1 MHSAQQLLRKFTNLK
16 TLPHVAI
23 RLSALLSEE
32 KTHIQEFEE
41 VIKLDPVLV
50 TRILR
55 VANSAFFG
63 LREKVSSISR
73 ALVFIG
79 TKNLRNMVATEAIK
93 DILHCRSDEDA
104 FSRKNLW
111 LHCAAVSILAQMI
124 SERVFGRRGEDAYL
138 CGILH
143 DIGLIIEDQ
152 TVPELFASACKALA
166 GKSLSVASKPL
177 TEIEKEVIGTDHCAV
192 GFLLSEDWKLNE
204 DVKKGIRDHHLI
216 SEELQPNSMTGLI
229 QLAEFFACN
238 LNYPALPAMKGGL
251 SPSLVRYVEEN
262 PEEFRVLLSEIPGQ
276 MAKAKELYD
285 DHGTRVNE

>member
-32 KTHIQEFEE
+32 KTYIQEFEG

-73 ALVFIG
+73 ALVFLG

-93 DILHCRSDEDA
+93 DILNCKTDGDA

-152 TVPELFASACKALA
+152 TVPELFASACKAVT
-166 GKSLSVASKPL
+166 GKSLSVPSKPL

-216 SEELQPNSMTGLI
+216 SEDLQPSSMTGLI
-229 QLAEFFACN
+229 QLANFFACK
-238 LNYPALPAMKGGL
+238 LNYPALPGLKGGL
-251 SPSLVRYVEEN
+251 SPSLVRYVKEN
-262 PEEFRVLLSEIPGQ
+262 SEEFKVLLGEIPAQ
-276 MAKAKELYD
+276 MAAAKELYD
-285 DHGTRVNE
+285 DNGTRANE

>member
-1 MHSAQQLLRKFTNLK
+1 MHSAQQLLKKFTNLK

-73 ALVFIG
+73 ALVFLG

-93 DILHCRSDEDA
+93 DILNCKSDGDA

-152 TVPELFASACKALA
+152 TAPELFASAC
-166 GKSLSVASKPL
+166 KSLSVASKPL
-177 TEIEKEVIGTDHCAV
+177 MEIEKEVIGTDHCAV

-229 QLAEFFACN
+229 QLAEFFACK
-238 LNYPALPAMKGGL
+238 LNYPALPAMKGNL

-262 PEEFRVLLSEIPGQ
+262 PEEFRVLLREIPGQ

-285 DHGTRVNE
+285 DNGTRVNE

>member
-1 MHSAQQLLRKFTNLK
+1 MHSAQQLLKKFTNLK

-73 ALVFIG
+73 ALVFLG

-152 TVPELFASACKALA
+152 TVPELFASACK
-166 GKSLSVASKPL
+166 SLSVASKPL

-216 SEELQPNSMTGLI
+216 SEELRPNSMTGLI
-229 QLAEFFACN
+229 QLAEFFACK
-238 LNYPALPAMKGGL
+238 LNYPALPAMKGNL

-262 PEEFRVLLSEIPGQ
+262 PEEFRVLLREIPGQ

>member
-1 MHSAQQLLRKFTNLK
+1 MPSAEQLLRKFTSLK

-23 RLSALLSEE
+23 RLSTLLSEE

-50 TRILR
+50 SRILR

-73 ALVFIG
+73 ALVFLG

-93 DILHCRSDEDA
+93 DILNCKSDGDT

-124 SERVFGRRGEDAYL
+124 SERVFGRRGEDVYL

-152 TVPELFASACKALA
+152 TTPELFSTVC
-166 GKSLSVASKPL
+166 KSLPGASKPL

-192 GFLLSEDWKLNE
+192 GFLLSEDWKLHD
-204 DVKKGIRDHHLI
+204 DVKKGIRDHHII
-216 SEELQPNSMTGLI
+216 SEELQPKSMTGLI
-229 QLAEFFACN
+229 QLAEFFACK
-238 LNYPALPAMKGGL
+238 LNYPALPTMKGGL
-251 SPSLVRYVEEN
+251 SPSLISYVKEN
-262 PEEFRVLLSEIPGQ
+262 SEEFKVLLREIPGQ
-276 MAKAKELYD
+276 MAAAKELYD
-285 DHGTRVNE
+285 DNGTPENE

>member
-1 MHSAQQLLRKFTNLK
+1 MHSAEQLLRKFTNLK

-32 KTHIQEFEE
+32 KTHIQDFEE

-63 LREKVSSISR
+63 VREKVSSISR
-73 ALVFIG
+73 ALVFLG

-93 DILHCRSDEDA
+93 DILNCKTGGDA

-152 TVPELFASACKALA
+152 TAPELFALVCE
-166 GKSLSVASKPL
+166 SLSAASKPL
-177 TEIEKEVIGTDHCAV
+177 TEIEKEIVGTDHCAV
-192 GFLLSEDWKLNE
+192 GFLLSEDWKLHE
-204 DVKKGIRDHHLI
+204 DIKKGIRDHHII
-216 SEELQPNSMTGLI
+216 SDELQPNSMIGLI
-229 QLAEFFACN
+229 QLANFFACK
-238 LNYPALPAMKGGL
+238 LNYPALPGLKGDL
-251 SPSLVRYVEEN
+251 SPSLVRYVKEN
-262 PEEFRVLLSEIPGQ
+262 SEEFKVLLREIPSQ
-276 MAKAKELYD
+276 MAAAKELYD
-285 DHGTRVNE
+285 DNGTRVNE

>member
-1 MHSAQQLLRKFTNLK
+1 MHSAQQLLRKFTSLK

-23 RLSALLSEE
+23 RLSTLLFEE

-50 TRILR
+50 SRILR

-63 LREKVSSISR
+63 LREKVTSISR
-73 ALVFIG
+73 ALVFLG

-93 DILHCRSDEDA
+93 DIISCKTEGDA
-104 FSRKNLW
+104 FSRKSLW
-111 LHCAAVSILAQMI
+111 LHCAAVGILAQMI
-124 SERVFGRRGEDAYL
+124 SERVFGRRGEDVYL

-152 TVPELFASACKALA
+152 TAPELFALTCKSLA
-166 GKSLSVASKPL
+166 GASKPL
-177 TEIEKEVIGTDHCAV
+177 IEIEQEIIGTDHCAV

-204 DVKKGIRDHHLI
+204 DVRKGIRDHHLI

-229 QLAEFFACN
+229 QLAEFLACK
-238 LNYPALPAMKGGL
+238 LNYPALPSVKGGL
-251 SPSLVRYVEEN
+251 SPSLVRYVKEN
-262 PEEFRVLLSEIPGQ
+262 SEEFKVLLREIPGQ
-276 MAKAKELYD
+276 MAAAKELYD
-285 DHGTRVNE
+285 DNGTRVNER

>member
-1 MHSAQQLLRKFTNLK
+1 MHSAQQLLRRFTSLK

-23 RLSALLSEE
+23 RLSTLLSEE
-32 KTHIQEFEE
+32 KTHIQDFEE

-50 TRILR
+50 SRILR

-73 ALVFIG
+73 ALVFLG

-93 DILHCRSDEDA
+93 DIISSKTDGNA

-111 LHCAAVSILAQMI
+111 LHCAAVSITAQMI
-124 SERVFGRRGEDAYL
+124 SERVFGRRGEDVYL

-152 TVPELFASACKALA
+152 TVPERFAATC
-166 GKSLSVASKPL
+166 KSLSASSRTL
-177 TEIEKEVIGTDHCAV
+177 TEVEKEVIGTDHCSV

-204 DVKKGIRDHHLI
+204 DVKKGIRDHHRI
-216 SEELQPNSMTGLI
+216 DDELQPNSMTGLI
-229 QLAEFFACN
+229 QLAEFFACR
-238 LNYPALPAMKGGL
+238 LSYPALPTVKGSL
-251 SPSLVRYVEEN
+251 SPLLVRYVKEN
-262 PEEFRVLLSEIPGQ
+262 SEEFRVLLREIPAH
-276 MAKAKELYD
+276 MAAAKELYD
-285 DHGTRVNE
+285 DHGTSGSE